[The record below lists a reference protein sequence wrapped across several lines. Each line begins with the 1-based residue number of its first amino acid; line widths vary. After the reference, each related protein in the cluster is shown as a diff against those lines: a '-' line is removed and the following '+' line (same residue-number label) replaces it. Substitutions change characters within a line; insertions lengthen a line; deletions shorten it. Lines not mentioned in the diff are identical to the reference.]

1 MGFWL
6 EGTRKALRFPKLL
19 FAFCSLFFSLVLQSK
34 GVKFNCANFLRK
46 KMKLFFEGIKKPPI
60 SQGFNQKLNYENNAK
75 NVACATK
82 IRIYFPSSTVICET
96 VVIIVPAVIK

>member
-1 MGFWL
+1 MGFLL
-6 EGTRKALRFPKLL
+6 EGKRKALRFPKVL
-19 FAFCSLFFSLVLQSK
+19 FAFCSLFLSLVLQSK

-75 NVACATK
+75 TWLTLQRYDFIFLRQQLFAK
-82 IRIYFPSSTVICET
+82 PW
-96 VVIIVPAVIK
+96 